1 MDETQAVRLDDLG
14 AFDPEATR
22 AMGIAFDMACRSL
35 RPTQNTNSM
44 RNLMAIWI
52 VDLALAGE
60 RDPARLYETMMEW
73 AANDAQCLPA

>member
-1 MDETQAVRLDDLG
+1 MDEPQALLLDDPG
-14 AFDPEATR
+14 AFDPEDTR
-22 AMGIAFDMACRSL
+22 AMGIAFDLACRSL
-35 RPTQNTNSM
+35 RPTQNTSSM